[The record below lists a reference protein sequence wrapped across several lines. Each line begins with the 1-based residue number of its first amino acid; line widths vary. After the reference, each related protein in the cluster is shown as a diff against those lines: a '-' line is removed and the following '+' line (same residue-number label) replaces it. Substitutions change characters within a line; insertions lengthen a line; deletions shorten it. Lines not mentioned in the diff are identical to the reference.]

1 MTEVTSSS
9 ELGDLW
15 AMQGAEL
22 AKQVALCA
30 EGSAFYKKLW
40 QIKGVDPRS
49 IRSLDDLDRLPLTS
63 KNDFIGDPEA
73 FRLQCPDL
81 PLQERALWEVNYTT
95 GTSGNPSP
103 VYMTTHDY
111 LSNMLV
117 ARRISEIVGIRDT
130 DVFAN
135 LFPVTPAPMG
145 SFSRSAPYAYAA
157 GATVGAAMP
166 GARFSDL
173 QVKSSLDDAVRLVE
187 RHRST
192 VLWGV
197 TSFVRR
203 VIIRAAELGADFSR
217 VRICGITG
225 EASSPAMRE
234 DIRSRLRA
242 LGACAIIFDRYGT
255 TEVGA
260 FAQCREEGDWHN
272 PAPELLH
279 LDIVDPESGSRL
291 PDGERG
297 ALALTHL
304 NRRGTV
310 LLRYLAGDVA
320 SLAHGACPHCGR
332 IGDRLQGPIV
342 RQSNIVKIKGMLVD
356 SDILLD
362 LLRSDPDVEEYQV
375 VLRRQNADD
384 PFSMDELVLRVSSA
398 TSDRVHLSGRLAERT
413 SHAVHVRPVIEI
425 VELASSIY
433 DPENESK
440 PKRLV
445 DLRK

>member
-1 MTEVTSSS
+1 MKDATNSST
-9 ELGDLW
+9 LDDL
-15 AMQGAEL
+15 ASMQAAEL
-22 AKQVALCA
+22 RKQVALCA
-30 EGSAFYKKLW
+30 DGSAFYRELW
-40 QIKGVDPRS
+40 RAKGVDPLA
-49 IRSLDDLDRLPLTS
+49 IRSLHDMQRLPLTG
-63 KNDFIGDPEA
+63 KKDFIGNPEA
-73 FRLQCPDL
+73 FRLHCPDL

-111 LSNMLV
+111 LANMLV
-117 ARRISEIVGIRDT
+117 ARRIAEIVGIRDT

-157 GATVGAAMP
+157 GVTVGAALP

-173 QVKSSLDDAVRLVE
+173 QVKKSLDDAVHLVE
-187 RHRST
+187 RHKST

-203 VIIRAAELGADFSR
+203 VIIRAAELGADFTR
-217 VRICGITG
+217 VRLCAITG

-234 DIRSRLRA
+234 DIRGRLRA
-242 LGACAIIFDRYGT
+242 LGASAVIFDRYGT
-255 TEVGA
+255 TEAGA
-260 FAQCREEGDWHN
+260 FAQCTEEGDWHN

-279 LDIVDPESGSRL
+279 LEIVDPDSGRRL

-297 ALALTHL
+297 ALAMTHL

-332 IGDRLQGPIV
+332 IGQSIKGPIV
-342 RQSNIVKIKGMLVD
+342 RQSDIVKIRGMLVD
-356 SDILLD
+356 SDILFD
-362 LLRSDPDVEEYQV
+362 LLRGERDVEEYQV
-375 VLRRQNADD
+375 VLRRQDAGD

-398 TSDRVHLSGRLAERT
+398 TNDRAGLCERLAART
-413 SHAVHVRPVIEI
+413 HEAVHVRPVVDV
-425 VELASSIY
+425 VEHARSIY
-433 DPENESK
+433 DPEAESK
-440 PKRLV
+440 PRRLV